1 MSDPRFVEKG
11 QVVFASVSAVGQQF
25 RFVPKRDVIDSIW
38 FIFASCVL
46 EYGLLVHEF
55 CFMSNHF
62 HIVATDPDGRWS
74 DFLQDFDSMLARQL
88 NALRGTSGTNFERNP
103 PWQRICDAGGVLAKC
118 VYTLVNPL
126 ASHLVQRLKSWKHV
140 TSYGLKYGKTIT
152 LQRPKC
158 GIWKETR
165 SKAAKGKK
173 GKYASKGRLR
183 YRGRSKAPE
192 SVKFTLARPEVELH
206 LSDKELRQ
214 KIWDGA
220 VEQERALIVERKR
233 DRRPVL
239 GWRQVVLCRWDQRPG
254 SERTMFQRRPKVTAA
269 EPEAAAE
276 MLDKMQAFVCAYRV
290 AMAEHKAGGR
300 PLWPYGTFRMAR
312 RYNLPCATAPP

>member
-1 MSDPRFVEKG
+1 M
-11 QVVFASVSAVGQQF
+11 VFASVSAVGQQF
-25 RFVPKRDVIDSIW
+25 RFVPTREVIDSIW
-38 FIFASCVL
+38 FIFANCVL

-74 DFLQDFDSMLARQL
+74 DFLQTFDSMLSRQL

-118 VYTLVNPL
+118 VYTIVNPL
-126 ASHLVQRLKSWKHV
+126 ASDLVQRLKSWKHV
-140 TSYGLKYGKTIT
+140 NSFGLEYGETIRRK
-152 LQRPKC
+152 RPKC

-165 SKAAKGKK
+165 SKAKK
-173 GKYASKGRLR
+173 GKYTSKGRLR

-192 SVKFTLARPEVELH
+192 SAEFTLVRPEIELH
-206 LSDKELRQ
+206 LSDEELRQ
-214 KIWDGA
+214 KIRDRA
-220 VEQERALIVERKR
+220 LEKERALIVQRKR
-233 DRRPVL
+233 EGRSVL
-239 GWRQVVLCRWDQRPG
+239 GWRQVALCRWDQRPG

-269 EPEAAAE
+269 EPEAAFE
-276 MLDKMQAFVCAYRV
+276 MLAKMQAFVYAYRV
-290 AMAEHKAGGR
+290 TMTEYKAGGR
-300 PLWPYGTFRMAR
+300 PLWPYGTFRMVR